1 MLQLIE
7 NRLGNLSPAESLVAR
22 WILAHPRDAAN
33 STLAAVAA
41 ACEVSEPTVIRFCRH
56 LGLGGFRDLTLRLTE
71 SLSQPSSFVHRDVSR
86 DDSIQDAAA
95 KVMDSA
101 IRTLVSQRSLIR
113 NVDIGGAAR
122 ILGQARQIIFAGIGG
137 SGHVSDDA
145 QHKFFRLGI
154 PCSALSDPPSIQQFG
169 AIAENGDVLVLTSN
183 SGQWPELIAAASMSR
198 QRGAAVIALTD
209 PTSELASAADILI
222 PCGSQDETSVYTPRN
237 SRLAQLAIL
246 DVLQVATALE
256 LGDAAANRL
265 RRTKLA
271 LSGDLTA

>member
-7 NRLGNLSPAESLVAR
+7 NRLKGLSPAESLVAR

-71 SLSQPSSFVHRDVSR
+71 SLSQPSSFVHRDVNR
-86 DDSIQDAAA
+86 DDTIQDAAA

-101 IRTLVSQRSLIR
+101 IQTLVSQRSLLR
-113 NVDIGGAAR
+113 NVDIGKAANVLAR
-122 ILGQARQIIFAGIGG
+122 ARQIVFAGIGG

-154 PCSALSDPPSIQQFG
+154 PCSALSDPPSIQQFA
-169 AIAENGDVLVLTSN
+169 AIAERGDVLVLTSN
-183 SGQWPELIAAASMSR
+183 SGQWPELSAAASMSR
-198 QRGAAVIALTD
+198 QRGASVIALTD
-209 PTSELASAADILI
+209 PTSDLAAAADIPI
-222 PCGSQDETSVYTPRN
+222 PCGSEDETSLYTPRN
-237 SRLAQLAIL
+237 SRLSQLAVL

-265 RRTKLA
+265 RRTKMA